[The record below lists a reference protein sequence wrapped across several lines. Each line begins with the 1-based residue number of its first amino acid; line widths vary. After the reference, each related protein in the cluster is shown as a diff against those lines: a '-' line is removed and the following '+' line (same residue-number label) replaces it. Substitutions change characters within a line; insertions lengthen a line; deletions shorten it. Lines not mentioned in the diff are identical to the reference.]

1 VGGFGLNSPPSIILI
16 IALALAATGGG
27 VTSLILI
34 RRRRAR
40 TSAPGCPRL
49 SRGRSEQVPGL
60 DAARPSYHAHPG
72 VRQPYNHQSGYSPS
86 PQSGYG
92 RSGCDPDG
100 QPGHGQPGQQPRNP
114 GRQH

>member
-1 VGGFGLNSPPSIILI
+1 M
-16 IALALAATGGG
+16 
-27 VTSLILI
+27 
-34 RRRRAR
+34 
-40 TSAPGCPRL
+40 PGCPRL

-92 RSGCDPDG
+92 
-100 QPGHGQPGQQPRNP
+100 QPGQQPHNP
-114 GRQH
+114 DGQH